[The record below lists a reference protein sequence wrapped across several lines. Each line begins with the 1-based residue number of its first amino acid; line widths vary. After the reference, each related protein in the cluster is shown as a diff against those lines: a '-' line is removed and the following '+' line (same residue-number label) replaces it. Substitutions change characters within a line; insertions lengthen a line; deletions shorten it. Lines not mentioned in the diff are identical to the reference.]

1 MDEQTSKNIPQSR
14 VKKNSYRFKFVSAL
28 IAALIIIGFYF
39 YLQKGI
45 STFSGNQEESTTT
58 SGESELTNPAASHS
72 ENSEQINKDIRSGQE
87 TQLGERL
94 TSSNISE
101 NDSIIADKQ
110 MSALTTGMDVSSL
123 IEQRLSSGGNHLRL
137 TDEINS
143 FYTHLDQQSYIQD
156 LALTEPSQVY
166 FSKLLQKVAGNPPVV
181 HGETDDLFT
190 LLQNTAHFFRILGK
204 DNIDILKRVL
214 EQEKNSFEH
223 VLKNFYGLTYQPDSL
238 KEKYKISMT
247 PATLTDY
254 AAFFLNT
261 MGGRLYLYRLD
272 PTSRMVVTY
281 YAIITID
288 RANNEGRGGH
298 GIDIRPSISSL
309 TEELENGGGNL
320 QLKDEYLDVLYD
332 LQEKYNVNVKGF

>member
-1 MDEQTSKNIPQSR
+1 MDEQTPRNIPQSR
-14 VKKNSYRFKFVSAL
+14 VKKGTYKYKFVFLA
-28 IAALIIIGFYF
+28 AALIILGSYF
-39 YLQKGI
+39 YLQKGLP
-45 STFSGNQEESTTT
+45 TFSSNQEKITTT
-58 SGESELTNPAASHS
+58 GESELTNPAVSHS
-72 ENSEQINKDIRSGQE
+72 GNSDQDNLDMRSEQE
-87 TQLGERL
+87 TQLQERF
-94 TSSNISE
+94 TSSNFSE
-101 NDSIIADKQ
+101 NDSIIAEVQ
-110 MSALTTGMDVSSL
+110 MSALTSGMDVSSL

-143 FYTHLDQQSYIQD
+143 FYTHLDQQTYIED

-166 FSKLLQKVAGNPPVV
+166 FSELLQKVADNPPVV
-181 HGETDDLFT
+181 HGETNDLFT

-223 VLKNFYGLTYQPDSL
+223 VVKSFYGLTYQPESL
-238 KEKYKISMT
+238 KEKYKISIP

-288 RANNEGRGGH
+288 RANSEGRGGH
-298 GIDIRPSISSL
+298 GIDIRPFISSL
-309 TEELENGGGNL
+309 TYEMENGGGNL

-332 LQEKYNVNVKGF
+332 LQEKYNVKGS